1 MTLQEQKDL
10 LIEKINTCENQEFLE
25 LILKIIDVYS
35 KVNTNLSNKAEVNFN
50 EQAEQIEEWSKE
62 VESVFGN

>member
-35 KVNTNLSNKAEVNFN
+35 KVNNNLSNKAEVNFN

>member
-1 MTLQEQKDL
+1 MPLQEQKDL

-35 KVNTNLSNKAEVNFN
+35 KVNTNLSNKTEVNFN